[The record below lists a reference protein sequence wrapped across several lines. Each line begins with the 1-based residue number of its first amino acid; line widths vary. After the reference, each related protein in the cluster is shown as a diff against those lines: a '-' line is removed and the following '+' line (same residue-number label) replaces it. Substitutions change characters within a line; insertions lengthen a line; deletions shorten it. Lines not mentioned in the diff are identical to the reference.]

1 MSPSRKL
8 PTRRGKDLDI
18 TFDGRV
24 VPCHEGDTVAA
35 ALLVAGI
42 YEFGTTRDGDPR
54 QPFCNMGTCFDCA
67 VTIDGRPLIRA
78 CITPVRNGMDV
89 TSTKGY

>member
-8 PTRRGKDLDI
+8 STRRGKDLEI
-18 TFDGRV
+18 TFEGRAV
-24 VPCHEGDTVAA
+24 SCHEGDTVAA

-42 YEFGTTRDGDPR
+42 HEFGTTRDGDPR

-78 CITPVRNGMDV
+78 CMTPVRNGMEV
-89 TSTKGY
+89 NSTKGF

>member
-1 MSPSRKL
+1 
-8 PTRRGKDLDI
+8 
-18 TFDGRV
+18 

-42 YEFGTTRDGDPR
+42 HEFGTTRDGDPR